1 MSQSQR
7 KPQIL
12 FSLAMLLLVYG
23 AFGWLI
29 KSWQVS
35 SKGVIM
41 FALITVVVDFIAVN
55 PFRLLEIFF
64 TGIFGVDVR
73 SLFLVM
79 ASATMLV
86 VLVTWLP
93 IVYYIFLMLIAAL
106 LPSLDFYELQ
116 YNRIK
121 SFLLLLVCQM
131 GGLGLGLVGNIYW
144 WRGVEYLR
152 RYHFLGL

>member
-7 KPQIL
+7 KPPIL
-12 FSLAMLLLVYG
+12 FSLTMLLLVYA

-29 KSWQVS
+29 KSWAVS
-35 SKGVIM
+35 SRWAII
-41 FALITVVVDFIAVN
+41 FALMTVVVNLIAVN

-86 VLVTWLP
+86 VFVTWLP
-93 IVYYIFLMLIAAL
+93 IVYYVCLMLVAAL

-116 YNRIK
+116 YSRIK